1 LISRK
6 LKQWPLHNSRS
17 SSMIFLMIENENLKR
32 IYLELLKRFALMN
45 DYLQGKYLKML
56 FQCLRRWIIKISYDI
71 FSCFIIISLSYIFIE
86 MNQGSIELRY
96 ILFWW
101 LRRRIIK
108 ISYD

>member
-1 LISRK
+1 L
-6 LKQWPLHNSRS
+6 LNSRNS
-17 SSMIFLMIENENLKR
+17 STIFLENENLKR

-45 DYLQGKYLKML
+45 DYLQRKYLKML
-56 FQCLRRWIIKISYDI
+56 LQCLRRWIIKISYDV
-71 FSCFIIISLSYIFIE
+71 FSCFIIIFLFYIFIL
-86 MNQGSIELRY
+86 MNQNSIELRN